1 MGVICTN
8 LANELGHH
16 LVVCTDNYSDSQ
28 RDREVYNLRKN
39 WERERL
45 FFRKES
51 AENQEIIYKTYT
63 GEWYIVE

>member
-8 LANELGHH
+8 LANKLGHH

-28 RDREVYNLRKN
+28 RDREVYNHRKN

-45 FFRKES
+45 FRKES